1 MNGKGAATMVKR
13 MAKGKSNEFE
23 NAFRKLETIVNKLEQ
38 EELSLDESL
47 TLFEEGIGLSRFCH
61 TRLEEIEQKIETILA
76 DAKGDPAV
84 RPFEG
89 EGDAG
94 GEEEGEDDGEDDDDG
109 EGVPF

>member
-1 MNGKGAATMVKR
+1 MSGKGTAATVKS

-76 DAKGDPAV
+76 DAKGDPSV
-84 RPFEG
+84 RAFEG
-89 EGDAG
+89 EEKS
-94 GEEEGEDDGEDDDDG
+94 GEGDGEDEDVEDDDG
-109 EGVPF
+109 GGVPF